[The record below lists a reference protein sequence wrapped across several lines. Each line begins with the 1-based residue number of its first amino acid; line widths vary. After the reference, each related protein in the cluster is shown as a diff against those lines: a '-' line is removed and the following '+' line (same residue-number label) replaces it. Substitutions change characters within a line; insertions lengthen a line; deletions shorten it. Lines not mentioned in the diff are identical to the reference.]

1 MYKFT
6 INGFQYSATWNN
18 YQQLV
23 QVQNYGLGIEFTVSQ
38 DDNGFTEVTPCFD
51 EIVRR
56 GLAESTSGAFKTG
69 KGAWKDTSDQLKR
82 VANFLEG
89 TNVVEVCK
97 FMYENNPSKRSN
109 REIVRKARRYD
120 EIKQE
125 ATV

>member
-38 DDNGFTEVTPCFD
+38 DDNGFNEITPCFD
-51 EIVRR
+51 
-56 GLAESTSGAFKTG
+56 
-69 KGAWKDTSDQLKR
+69 WKDTSDQRKR

-97 FMYENNPSKRSN
+97 FMYENDPSKRSN